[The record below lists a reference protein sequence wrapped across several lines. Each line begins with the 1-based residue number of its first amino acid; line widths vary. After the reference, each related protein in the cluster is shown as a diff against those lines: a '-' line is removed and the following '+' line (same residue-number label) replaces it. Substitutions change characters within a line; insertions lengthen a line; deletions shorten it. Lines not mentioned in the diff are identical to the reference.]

1 MKCNALMTRKAKQA
15 YRRNGVL
22 LCRRLQLNI
31 AVDAAVVDVA
41 VAFNILSVYVYIYV
55 FTGYSRGENG

>member
-1 MKCNALMTRKAKQA
+1 M
-15 YRRNGVL
+15 L